1 MQPFLELKGV
11 SKVFPG
17 VRALDNINLEI
28 LPGEVHG
35 LVGENGAGKSTLIK
49 ILTGAYKNDAG
60 KIYIEGKEAQINGP
74 RDAMKYGITAIY
86 QELNTIK
93 GLSVAENVFLGRE
106 IKQNGDRGLLNIK
119 EMRKKSHELLKGLGQ
134 DIDTKQDVAL
144 LGIGQQQMVEIAK
157 ALSIK
162 TKLLIMDE
170 PTSSLTGREVKEL
183 LRTVRELKS
192 RGIAVIYISH
202 RLEEVM
208 EICDRVTVMRDGMK
222 ITTLPIE
229 KVTVDELIKLMVG
242 RNLEQQF
249 PKIKVE
255 IGEEALRVENLTRK
269 GTFENI
275 SFNVKKGEIIGIAGL
290 VGAGRTEVARAIFGA
305 DEIDSGE
312 IYIENKKV
320 NIKSPKDAMNLG
332 IAFLT
337 EDRKGQG
344 LVLDNTIDFNV
355 HIASYKKSSNGLL
368 LNLKKLKETTRENI
382 KKLNINPP
390 IENFVARQL
399 SGGNQQKV
407 VIAKW
412 LNTNARIF
420 IVDEPTRGIDV
431 GAKVEVYNI
440 LNNLIKDGAAV
451 IMISSELPEILGMS
465 DRVYVMHEG
474 RITAE
479 IDRAHATQENIMLA
493 ATGGN

>member
-11 SKVFPG
+11 SKLFPG

-49 ILTGAYKNDAG
+49 ILTGAYKNDTG
-60 KIYIEGKEAQINGP
+60 KIYIEGKEVQINNP

-106 IKQNGDRGLLNIK
+106 IKLNGDRGLLNIK

-134 DIDTKQDVAL
+134 DIDTKQDVAS

-162 TKLLIMDE
+162 TRLLIMDE

-183 LRTVRELKS
+183 LRTVKELKS

-229 KVTVDELIKLMVG
+229 KVTINELIKLMVG
-242 RNLEQQF
+242 RSLDQQF
-249 PKIKVE
+249 PKIKVK

-269 GTFENI
+269 GIFSNI

-355 HIASYKKSSNGLL
+355 HIASYKKSSKGLL
-368 LNLKKLKETTRENI
+368 LNLKKLKEVTRENI

-390 IENFVARQL
+390 IENFIVRQL

-412 LNTNARIF
+412 LNTKARIF

-465 DRVYVMHEG
+465 DRIYVMHEG

>member
-1 MQPFLELKGV
+1 M
-11 SKVFPG
+11 
-17 VRALDNINLEI
+17 
-28 LPGEVHG
+28 
-35 LVGENGAGKSTLIK
+35 
-49 ILTGAYKNDAG
+49 
-60 KIYIEGKEAQINGP
+60 
-74 RDAMKYGITAIY
+74 
-86 QELNTIK
+86 
-93 GLSVAENVFLGRE
+93 
-106 IKQNGDRGLLNIK
+106 
-119 EMRKKSHELLKGLGQ
+119 
-134 DIDTKQDVAL
+134 
-144 LGIGQQQMVEIAK
+144 
-157 ALSIK
+157 
-162 TKLLIMDE
+162 
-170 PTSSLTGREVKEL
+170 
-183 LRTVRELKS
+183 KS

-249 PKIKVE
+249 PKIKVK

-269 GTFENI
+269 GVFNNI

-355 HIASYKKSSNGLL
+355 HIASYKKSSKGLL
-368 LNLKKLKETTRENI
+368 LNLKKLKEITRKILKNLI
-382 KKLNINPP
+382 LI
-390 IENFVARQL
+390 RQL
-399 SGGNQQKV
+399 K
-407 VIAKW
+407 
-412 LNTNARIF
+412 
-420 IVDEPTRGIDV
+420 
-431 GAKVEVYNI
+431 I
-440 LNNLIKDGAAV
+440 LLRD
-451 IMISSELPEILGMS
+451 S
-465 DRVYVMHEG
+465 
-474 RITAE
+474 
-479 IDRAHATQENIMLA
+479 
-493 ATGGN
+493 